1 MEDVKTCDMRVIK
14 EGKKPTKEI
23 EMTCDRC
30 GCVFAYER
38 GDVYYSQRDVE
49 SYVYCPTCKLVIDVE
64 PFPNY

>member
-1 MEDVKTCDMRVIK
+1 MRVIK

-38 GDVYYSQRDVE
+38 GDVNYSQRDVE
-49 SYVYCPTCKLVIDVE
+49 SWVHCPTCKKAINVE